1 MIESSSEY
9 LVLRWGIFFLASAIL
24 IGIGYWVQV
33 RLRKAKAGE
42 SGFLL
47 GGNEMGA
54 FVAAGT
60 LMATGYSGW
69 GFIGSPGTAYAYG
82 TIEVLGN
89 FFFAPAI
96 TFGSLF
102 FANFMRRHGEKYG
115 ALTVPEY
122 LANTHRGPDG
132 LRRVVHFAAAVATFT
147 FLSVYIIGQIRAVGL
162 VASSWLGITIEV
174 SAILFMI
181 VVMIFTMQGGL
192 LAVAITD
199 TLMCC
204 GMVAGSIIVYYYV
217 VQDISLTDLI
227 AKVNEMKPTH
237 INPPTSTPYGEPKYS
252 VFLVF
257 VYATLFTTVLPYMSV
272 RFLAFKKNLK
282 VSLMALYMAPMGF
295 FMSLI
300 PIVGIYVY
308 YKNPNL
314 EKADMAM
321 PYFLSHYIPPV
332 LGGLISLFIMFAM
345 LSTISS
351 VLQVLASSLS
361 HDMFV
366 AVANKESKYADT
378 LNRGAVVVTGI
389 LGIVLTFFA
398 PDAMLNRIAYIGT
411 GGLIAMLVGPT
422 LMRTIV
428 DANLLTCFLS
438 MLTGFFCEVYLAFS
452 VYTGDDGWVMAPIMA
467 GLAGCIVYLVV
478 GYLTNGMK
486 CIPEGREVA
495 TD

>member
-1 MIESSSEY
+1 MTELSSEY
-9 LVLRWGIFFLASAIL
+9 SWLNWAVFIVASLIL
-24 IGIGYWVQV
+24 IGIGYLVQV

-47 GGNEMGA
+47 GGREMGA

-122 LANTHRGPDG
+122 LGNTHRGPEG
-132 LRRVVHFAAAVATFT
+132 LRRVVHFVAALATFI

-162 VASSWLGITIEV
+162 VASSWLGISIEV

-204 GMVAGSIIVYYYV
+204 GMVLGSIILYWYIVK
-217 VQDISLTDLI
+217 DISLTELLQ
-227 AKVNEMKPTH
+227 KVGEMKPSH
-237 INPPTSTPYGEPKYS
+237 INPETSTPYGEYKYS

-257 VYATLFTTVLPYMSV
+257 VYASLFTTVLPYMSV
-272 RFLAFKKNLK
+272 RFLAFKKDLK
-282 VSLMALYMAPMGF
+282 ISLAALYMAPMGF

-300 PIVGIYVY
+300 PIVGLYVY
-308 YKNPNL
+308 YKNPGL
-314 EKADMAM
+314 ENPDMAM
-321 PYFLSHYIPPV
+321 PYFLANYVPPI
-332 LGGLISLFIMFAM
+332 LGGMMSLFIMFAM

-366 AVANKESKYADT
+366 SLANKESRYADT
-378 LNRGAVVVTGI
+378 LNRGAVVVTGVM
-389 LGIVLTFFA
+389 GIVLTFFA
-398 PDAMLNRIAYIGT
+398 PQTMLNHIAYIGT
-411 GGLIAMLVGPT
+411 GGLISMLVGPT
-422 LMRTIV
+422 IMRTIV
-428 DANLLTCFLS
+428 DANLTTCFLS
-438 MLTGFFCEVYLAFS
+438 MLTGFFANVYL
-452 VYTGDDGWVMAPIMA
+452 VIYGGMGWVESPIVA
-467 GLAGCIVYLVV
+467 GIAGSIVYLVV
-478 GYLTNGMK
+478 GYVTNGMK
-486 CIPEGREVA
+486 RIPEGREVA